1 MRKSSWSRSRKQK
14 AAGSLKR
21 TMEDTTASVHPVR
34 SDVPVAARRTEAR
47 LLQIPLGTPVWLMK
61 GWPASRKR
69 SPWMPVRRGTVARRV
84 HVGVV
89 GEQHARPEIERL
101 AEAVGQEVARRGG
114 VLVCGGLGGV
124 MEASSRGAAQAGGL
138 VVGILPGTR
147 AEDANP
153 YVTVPVVTGLGEA
166 RNVIVVRSSDALVAV
181 GGGYGT
187 LSEIAYALKLG
198 VPVVGL
204 GTWELSRPG
213 LEVDPIVRAQDP
225 AEAVALAWELALRK
239 RSANGTQSESEKGG

>member
-1 MRKSSWSRSRKQK
+1 MR
-14 AAGSLKR
+14 
-21 TMEDTTASVHPVR
+21 
-34 SDVPVAARRTEAR
+34 
-47 LLQIPLGTPVWLMK
+47 
-61 GWPASRKR
+61 
-69 SPWMPVRRGTVARRV
+69 RRV
-84 HVGVV
+84 HIGVV
-89 GEQHARPEIERL
+89 GEQDARAEMRRL
-101 AEAVGQEVARRGG
+101 AEEVGREVARRGG

-124 MEASSRGAAQAGGL
+124 MEAASRGAAEAGGT

-198 VPVVGL
+198 IPVVGL

-213 LEVDPIVRAQDP
+213 VVAQDPIVRASNP
-225 AEAVALAWELALRK
+225 SEAVALAWEAACRRLGRPPATPLG
-239 RSANGTQSESEKGG
+239 S